1 MNRRVVITGMG
12 LITPLGQTLDEF
24 WGNLREGKSGIDR
37 ISSFDPSEF
46 SSQMSGEVKGFD
58 PEKWID
64 ARDVKRIDRF
74 SHFAIAAA
82 NEAAKNAGLDLAGKD
97 PYRYGA
103 IMGSGIGGFYEI
115 ESTTRTLLDRGPK
128 RISPFFIPKVMMN
141 SCSAHVAMRFGLKGP
156 NFVTA
161 SACASSNH
169 AMACAYSTIKSNE
182 ADVIVTGG
190 SEAAM
195 TPLGLGGFCALKALS
210 TRNDDPQKASRP
222 FDKDRDG
229 FVLSEGCGVLIFEE
243 LEHAKKRGATICGE
257 VLGVGQSDDAHH
269 ITAPVEDG
277 AGAAMA
283 MQLALKNSG
292 INTGEVS
299 YINAHGTSTPYN
311 DRSETRAI
319 KTVFGDYA
327 YKLPISSTK
336 SMIGHLLG
344 GAAAVELIATVL
356 CIKNSIV
363 HPTIN
368 YETPDPD
375 CDLDYVP
382 NAAREH
388 TVNVAISN
396 SFGFGGHNACLCV
409 SKLRD

>member
-1 MNRRVVITGMG
+1 MG
-12 LITPLGQTLDEF
+12 VMTPLGQTLDEF
-24 WGNLREGKSGIDR
+24 WENLREGKSGIDR
-37 ISSFDPSEF
+37 ISSFDPSEY
-46 SSQMSGEVKGFD
+46 SSQIGGEVKGFET
-58 PEKWID
+58 EKWID
-64 ARDVKRIDRF
+64 RREARKIDRF
-74 SHFAIAAA
+74 SQFAVAAA
-82 NEAAKNAGLDLAGKD
+82 INAVEASGIELPCEN
-97 PYRYGA
+97 PYRAGV

-115 ESTTRTLLDRGPK
+115 EATTRTMIDRGPG

-141 SCSAHVAMRFGLKGP
+141 SCTAHVAMRFGLKGP

-169 AMACAYSTIKSNE
+169 AMACALQTIR
-182 ADVIVTGG
+182 ADMADIVVTGG
-190 SEAAM
+190 SEAAL

-210 TRNDDPQKASRP
+210 TRNDAPDKASRP

-229 FVLSEGCGVLIFEE
+229 FVLSEGCGVLVFEE
-243 LEHAKKRGATICGE
+243 LEHARKRGANIWAE

-277 AGAAMA
+277 AGAAQA
-283 MQLALKNSG
+283 MKLALENSG
-292 INTGEVS
+292 VSPENVS
-299 YINAHGTSTPYN
+299 YVNAHGTSTQYN
-311 DRSETRAI
+311 DRSETVAL

-327 YKLPISSTK
+327 RKLPISSTK

-344 GAAAVELIATVL
+344 GAAAAETIATIL
-356 CIKNSIV
+356 SIKNGVI

-382 NAAREH
+382 NEAREAD
-388 TVNVAISN
+388 VRVAISN

-409 SKLRD
+409 GKLRD